1 MAMITERVEYVDP
14 LMPVDDSEEQAEV
27 EEWNAAVERGDP
39 EHVAAVAE
47 LARRWEE
54 KGWRIVP
61 GERPGDPPRGVR
73 VAGLGGETQ

>member
-1 MAMITERVEYVDP
+1 MARITERVEYVDP